1 MKNIIVLTSGLSG
14 SSVVTNLLSKTG
26 FWTGDSTCKK
36 TDYNTYENSQ
46 LVYLNE
52 LLLKAVDYDKNY
64 SVTVKPEKV
73 REVELLFNTI
83 DLIPFQGFI
92 DKCAES
98 EPWIWKDPRLWV
110 TMPFWIQLLNKN
122 NLHIVFVDRS
132 ISQRWISELLRKN
145 VQTFAYCRQYNAQ
158 IEAVIKL
165 FVEKHDLECCNLL
178 FDDLIEK
185 PRDTLEVINKS
196 LGLTLALDDLKN
208 VYNKPLNKKAHGIN
222 SLLIAVLIYLK
233 NYLVRLK

>member
-14 SSVVTNLLSKTG
+14 SSVVTNLLSKAG

-46 LVYLNE
+46 LVYLNA
-52 LLLKAVDYDKNY
+52 LLLKAVNYDRDY

-83 DLIPFQGFI
+83 DLIPFQNFI
-92 DKCAES
+92 DKCDEF
-98 EPWIWKDPRLWV
+98 EPWVWKDPRLWV
-110 TMPFWIQLLNKN
+110 TMPFWIQLLNKD

-145 VQTFAYCRQYNAQ
+145 VQTFGYCRQYNAQ
-158 IEAVIKL
+158 IETLVTSFIDKHKIK
-165 FVEKHDLECCNLL
+165 HCAAL

-185 PRDTLEVINKS
+185 PEKTLLNLNGS
-196 LGLTLALDDLKN
+196 LEIDLKIDDLRA
-208 VYNKPLNKKAHGIN
+208 VYNKPLCKKARGSK
-222 SLLIAVLIYLK
+222 SLLRAVLIYLK
-233 NYLVRLK
+233 NYHTRLK